1 MTGAPL
7 IENGFATVGE
17 GSWLV
22 GRGQPAVAL
31 GTCAIG
37 GVKGFLAPDRRVLHT
52 VRTERKLWLSSA
64 MRPFLTHLTC
74 VDRLKAVSAKI
85 LVAPAAAREKG
96 RLVRVIPMSFR
107 RAVAVTELKSDWAVM
122 ATRSRVT
129 RIALDAGETA
139 QVRAEAVVGWTG
151 KDPTGFCRRLRLRDL
166 ILPRCAGS
174 VALALTFY
182 GPQVVWAEG
191 SDEF

>member
-52 VRTERKLWLSSA
+52 VRTERKLWPHSCAILCPRAWAISSA
-64 MRPFLTHLTC
+64 ADGGQGEPR
-74 VDRLKAVSAKI
+74 A
-85 LVAPAAAREKG
+85 APHRQVRRE
-96 RLVRVIPMSFR
+96 RPMSCIQ
-107 RAVAVTELKSDWAVM
+107 M
-122 ATRSRVT
+122 H
-129 RIALDAGETA
+129 
-139 QVRAEAVVGWTG
+139 
-151 KDPTGFCRRLRLRDL
+151 
-166 ILPRCAGS
+166 
-174 VALALTFY
+174 
-182 GPQVVWAEG
+182 
-191 SDEF
+191 